1 MKIDRNL
8 NLVLPIELD
17 EGTAHVHST
26 PIDEAVFDR
35 YFMTIT
41 RTYSAMLENGGSW
54 MLTSGPQVAARMLER
69 IAEQDGTWEGP
80 QGVEIGLMAEIRRR
94 TNILALTPQG
104 WDMIPLQS
112 ALDKGFIRGR
122 DASEVENAV
131 TFFTVL
137 SSAMRQKEAESL
149 LTAAF
154 GLRDGQMVS
163 SNCSAYMNFLRTST
177 QGENTGAKA
186 AQ

>member
-54 MLTSGPQVAARMLER
+54 MLTSGPQVAARMLKR
-69 IAEQDGTWEGP
+69 IAQQDGTWDGP
-80 QGVEIGLMAEIRRR
+80 QGVELGLMAEIRRR

-112 ALDKGFIRGR
+112 ALDKGFVTGT
-122 DASEVENAV
+122 DAIEVDNAV

-137 SSAMRQKEAESL
+137 SAAMRRKEAESL
-149 LTAAF
+149 LEAAF
-154 GLRDGQMVS
+154 GLRDGQITS
-163 SNCSAYMNFLRTST
+163 STCTEYMSFLRTST
-177 QGENTGAKA
+177 TGANTGAKA
-186 AQ
+186 AR